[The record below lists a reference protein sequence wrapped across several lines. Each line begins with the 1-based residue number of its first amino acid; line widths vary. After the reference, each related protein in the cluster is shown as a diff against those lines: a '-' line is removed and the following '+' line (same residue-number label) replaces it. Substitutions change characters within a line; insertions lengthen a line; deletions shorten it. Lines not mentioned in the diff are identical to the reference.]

1 MVEVAVDMLPHHLST
16 VPRSSH
22 YRPSL
27 SPLGCGT
34 TVQWFRT
41 EAESVQPRTTDR
53 IEQRLEQAGV
63 QVGAFIGRW
72 VLRRLNVLVRRQ
84 DTSENRLRV
93 PVSGFDRREAASRDR
108 VSRARRQANAGPPQ
122 PIVQGIGIGPA
133 VTRCEHWTPGMGQAL
148 LDHETLLIRAQSQR
162 GAGDLVV
169 LAAARSPESPR
180 REPPT
185 TTERYSSI
193 QDIGVRSARWLTDL
207 MRSTEGWPSVL
218 AIVELAEKVP
228 LFQAGLRRLLGPSG
242 AALLPLGTT
251 LIGLVL
257 STKTSPPGATV
268 GWPLC
273 ALLARYAL
281 GGLITPPL
289 LDLLLVLIGVAAFR
303 WATHH
308 QPLRFALLP
317 YRAQP
322 LRR

>member
-1 MVEVAVDMLPHHLST
+1 MVEVAVDVFPHHLA
-16 VPRSSH
+16 VIPRSSH

-27 SPLGCGT
+27 SPVGGGT

-41 EAESVQPRTTDR
+41 EAEPVQPRTTDR
-53 IEQRLEQAGV
+53 LDQRLEQAGV
-63 QVGAFIGRW
+63 QVGAFIGQW

-84 DTSENRLRV
+84 DASENRLRV
-93 PVSGFDRREAASRDR
+93 PVSGLDRREAASRDR
-108 VSRARRQANAGPPQ
+108 VSKPRRQAND
-122 PIVQGIGIGPA
+122 GIGPA
-133 VTRCEHWTPGMGQAL
+133 VTRCKHWTPGMGQAL
-148 LDHETLLIRAQSQR
+148 LDHETLLIAPRSQR
-162 GAGDLVV
+162 GAGNLVV

-193 QDIGVRSARWLTDL
+193 QDIGARSARWLTDL
-207 MRSTEGWPSVL
+207 MELEGWSSVL
-218 AIVELAEKVP
+218 AMVELAEKVP

-257 STKTSPPGATV
+257 STKTSTPGATD
-268 GWPLC
+268 GWPLGT
-273 ALLARYAL
+273 LLAQYAL
-281 GGLITPPL
+281 GSLIMPPL

-317 YRAQP
+317 CRAQSF
-322 LRR
+322 RQ